1 MMKRQSFLFSFSFAS
16 TATVAMLAGAL
27 SGCTAGYRHT
37 DISQVSSNELPSTVS
52 AVHIQVTEGSIVT
65 AHIAPFNS
73 DDKPMVGDVQSTDRS
88 MLDVLKAYGDK
99 NYAFLG
105 VKPGKTTVLFLADGE
120 TVATIEAEVT
130 PQ

>member
-1 MMKRQSFLFSFSFAS
+1 MMKKILFLFSI
-16 TATVAMLAGAL
+16 ATSLGAL

-37 DISQVSSNELPSTVS
+37 DISQVSTNDLPSAVNQ
-52 AVHIQVTEGSIVT
+52 VHIQVTEGSIVT

-73 DDKPMVGDVQSTDRS
+73 DDKPMVGDVQSNDSST
-88 MLDVLKAYGDK
+88 LGVLKAYGDK

-120 TVATIEAEVT
+120 TVATIEADVT